1 MMLRRAVMMALVGL
15 PMVSA
20 SAFAEDTKTLK
31 WTTQTY
37 AQDQFRAEFPG
48 PVKVVPDLT
57 PDSKKSFIRA
67 TYYMSR
73 HGAAEYDVGATL
85 YLGGVTFDE
94 GVRHGFAI
102 FKCKTTAVDHAIPF
116 RGKQA
121 RELIGKDCADNIPM
135 VIARYYE
142 IGKYFYQVLTT
153 GGDQEAAERFVNSF
167 EVLAQ

>member
-15 PMVSA
+15 PVLWACA
-20 SAFAEDTKTLK
+20 SAELPQTLQWTK
-31 WTTQTY
+31 QTY

-48 PVKVVPDLT
+48 PVKVVPDRT
-57 PDSKKSFIRA
+57 PESKREFIRS
-67 TYYMSR
+67 TYYLSNR
-73 HGAAEYDVGATL
+73 GAAEYDVGATL

-94 GVRHGFAI
+94 GVKHSFAI
-102 FKCKTTAVDHAIPF
+102 FKCKTTAVDRAIPF
-116 RGKQA
+116 QGKQA
-121 RELIGKDCADNIPM
+121 RELIGKDCAGNIQT

-142 IGKYFYQVLTT
+142 IGKFFYQVLTA